1 LTEGLKKLAVLEE
14 SLGGKIR
21 VKPQLSHS
29 FERNP
34 SIYTENMA
42 EDPVCS
48 EPVSAGNSLY
58 QGNLQGKWSTRGCI
72 RLRVLGKDPSHGHF
86 DDSLEFH
93 ACLRTGN

>member
-42 EDPVCS
+42 VEL
-48 EPVSAGNSLY
+48 VSS
-58 QGNLQGKWSTRGCI
+58 
-72 RLRVLGKDPSHGHF
+72 
-86 DDSLEFH
+86 
-93 ACLRTGN
+93 